1 MLFLGG
7 ANFLPTGTDVEV
19 SLNSIDMEEPRT
31 LDVWDVVHRA
41 EALMER
47 SFFVSC
53 KAFLLFFSLFSLL
66 LEQGSVDASSLV
78 LGST

>member
-7 ANFLPTGTDVEV
+7 ANFLPSGADVEV

-31 LDVWDVVHRA
+31 LDVWDVVHWA
-41 EALMER
+41 DALTEQ

-53 KAFLLFFSLFSLL
+53 KAFLLFFRLFSLL
-66 LEQGSVDASSLV
+66 LEQGSVDDSSLV
-78 LGST
+78 LGSS